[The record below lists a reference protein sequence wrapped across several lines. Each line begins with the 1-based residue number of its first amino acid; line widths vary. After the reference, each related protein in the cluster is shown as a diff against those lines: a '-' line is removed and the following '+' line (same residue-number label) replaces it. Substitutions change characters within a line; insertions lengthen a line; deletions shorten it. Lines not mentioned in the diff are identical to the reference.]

1 MLKSIIERLF
11 SGHPVR
17 RAQAEERGGCAELSS
32 RSDGLGCIEGIEED
46 AGFTGFPETE
56 ACKLFMQC
64 QWMALFYPGTDAE
77 TLRCKK
83 YRSNY
88 K

>member
-1 MLKSIIERLF
+1 MLKSIIERLI

-17 RAQAEERGGCAELSS
+17 RAQAEERRGCAELSS
-32 RSDGLGCIEGIEED
+32 SSDSFGCIEGIEED
-46 AGFTGFPETE
+46 AGFPETE
-56 ACKLFMQC
+56 ACKLFIQC

-77 TLRCKK
+77 ILRSKK
-83 YRSNY
+83 YKPNY